1 MRSIPGHAIVVFSGG
16 FFFLLL
22 PLFSYFLSF
31 FLSPLLSHALVLI
44 LVTEEAKREESQK
57 NLRRDICE
65 ANMDLGGMVGMGGR
79 EKMIAHRRED
89 HLAQK

>member
-57 NLRRDICE
+57 NLRSDICE
-65 ANMDLGGMVGMGGR
+65 ANIDIRGMFGNRV
-79 EKMIAHRRED
+79 KD
-89 HLAQK
+89 KKV